1 MTEAL
6 VWAVILGL
14 ITGVGALLV
23 LSGFSRHESR
33 VRLPRPGRMTL
44 IVVAAAIVVGGIVG
58 WVTRSPVAI
67 AITLLAAW
75 SMPRI
80 VGPDLE
86 NQRKVAMVEAIA
98 SWTEMLRDTLAA
110 ASGLN
115 QAIAATAPIGPELI
129 RPQLSALAFRLEVG
143 ERLPHALRL
152 FADDLSDP
160 TADLVCAA
168 LIQAERRQAGHLADL
183 LGSLASAAR
192 QQAMTRTRIAVG
204 RAKIRSQVRVVL
216 GTVLVFATG
225 MVLLVPDWLAP
236 YRQLQGQLVLV
247 GIAGWVAASLW
258 WLIRLSR
265 LPEPDR
271 ILARVDGGAS

>member
-1 MTEAL
+1 MTDPL
-6 VWAVILGL
+6 LWAVILGFA
-14 ITGVGALLV
+14 TAVGLL
-23 LSGFSRHESR
+23 LLWSGFSPIERR
-33 VRLPRPGRMTL
+33 VRLPRPGRTTL
-44 IVVAAAIVVGGIVG
+44 LIIVAAIVVGGVVG

-86 NQRKVAMVEAIA
+86 NRRRVAIVEAIA
-98 SWTEMLRDTLAA
+98 AWTEMLRDTLAA

-129 RPQLSALAFRLEVG
+129 RPQLSALALRLELG

-152 FADDLSDP
+152 FVDELSDP

-168 LIQAERRQAGHLADL
+168 LIQAERRQAGRLAEL
-183 LGSLASAAR
+183 LGTLARAAR
-192 QQAMTRTRIAVG
+192 EQAMTRTRIAVG

-216 GTVLVFATG
+216 GTVLVLAAGMLLFA
-225 MVLLVPDWLAP
+225 PEWLAP
-236 YRQLQGQLVLV
+236 YRTLQGQVVLV
-247 GIAGWVAASLW
+247 GIAGWIAGSLW
-258 WLIRLSR
+258 WLIRLGR
-265 LPEPDR
+265 LPEPER
-271 ILARVDGGAS
+271 TLAAVDGGAS